1 MYLETN
7 GQRYRCTGTPTL
19 TGDPLR
25 FTLPE
30 GGPETLGETVELY
43 TDGGFLL
50 RAVDVSG
57 YARHGMEGE
66 TLVITSRPEPAPAP
80 EPEPAPAEMT
90 LEEATAELVADHE
103 YRLSLLELGLGEG
116 GADNGQSA

>member
-1 MYLETN
+1 MYIKTN
-7 GQRYRCTGTPTL
+7 GQRYRCTGTPAL

-25 FTLPE
+25 FTLPD

-43 TDGGFLL
+43 TDEGFLL
-50 RAVDVSG
+50 RAVDVRG
-57 YARHGMEGE
+57 YARFAMQGDV
-66 TLVITSRPEPAPAP
+66 LVITSQPEPAPAP
-80 EPEPAPAEMT
+80 EPEPAPAGMT

-116 GADNGQSA
+116 GANNGQSA

>member
-1 MYLETN
+1 MYIKTN
-7 GQRYRCTGTPTL
+7 GQRHRCTGTPTL

-25 FTLPE
+25 FTLPD

-43 TDGGFLL
+43 TDEGFLL
-50 RAVDVSG
+50 RAVDVRG
-57 YARHGMEGE
+57 YARSAMQGDI
-66 TLVITSRPEPAPAP
+66 LVITSQPEPAPAP
-80 EPEPAPAEMT
+80 EPEPAPGGMT